1 MAEVNPA
8 ATPADFAQRNAPHNG
23 GSGGSG
29 AQGLFGSAAESVKNK
44 AREIAEEQKTAGAER
59 VGAMGRAVHGAADEV
74 SKEMPGAASYIH
86 AAADEIESVSTRLKN
101 SSVDA
106 IFARL
111 DRFARKQPAAAFA
124 GSVVA
129 GFALSR
135 FLKSSNH

>member
-86 AAADEIESVSTRLKN
+86 APMKSRACRRASRTAALTLFSRGSIASPA
-101 SSVDA
+101 SS
-106 IFARL
+106 RPPL
-111 DRFARKQPAAAFA
+111 SPDRSWRA
-124 GSVVA
+124 
-129 GFALSR
+129 SR
-135 FLKSSNH
+135 CRAS